1 MGQANDLAM
10 LDATAQAQLVKSGEL
25 TPVELVE
32 AACDRLERIN
42 PKLNAVI
49 HLALDRAR
57 DAAASSELPDGPFRG
72 VPFLLKDIGGD
83 QKGQPYCAGMRF
95 LKDAKWTA
103 PEDSFF
109 TQRIDAAGLV
119 TLGRTATS
127 ELAVLP
133 TGETQAFGAVRNP
146 WNLDHTTGGSSG
158 GTAAAVAAGIVPM
171 AHGSDG
177 GGSIRIPASM
187 CGIVGLKPSRGRCSF
202 GPGAGERWSGLSGEF
217 ALTRSVR
224 DCAALLDAVAGPA
237 PGDPYRAAL
246 PERSFAEQSARP
258 PERLRIG
265 FMRDTPRDI
274 PIHPAC
280 VRAVKKTAKLLEE
293 LGHDVELAHP
303 PALEEA
309 EMVGHYVKIV
319 AANVAQALV
328 SWGQAVGRGVTEDS
342 VEPLTWMLAQQGKEL
357 SAQDFLATI
366 EYTHAFGRRLS
377 TWWESGYDLLLT
389 PGTAQLAPPLGTL
402 VSTAEEPLKAY
413 FLAAPYGIFT
423 LPHNL
428 SGQPGISLP
437 LHVSE
442 EGLPIGS
449 QLVAQVGQEGLL
461 LSCAAQL
468 EAATPWQSNTP
479 PIFG

>member
-1 MGQANDLAM
+1 
-10 LDATAQAQLVKSGEL
+10 
-25 TPVELVE
+25 
-32 AACDRLERIN
+32 
-42 PKLNAVI
+42 
-49 HLALDRAR
+49 
-57 DAAASSELPDGPFRG
+57 
-72 VPFLLKDIGGD
+72 
-83 QKGQPYCAGMRF
+83 
-95 LKDAKWTA
+95 
-103 PEDSFF
+103 
-109 TQRIDAAGLV
+109 
-119 TLGRTATS
+119 
-127 ELAVLP
+127 
-133 TGETQAFGAVRNP
+133 
-146 WNLDHTTGGSSG
+146 
-158 GTAAAVAAGIVPM
+158 
-171 AHGSDG
+171 
-177 GGSIRIPASM
+177 
-187 CGIVGLKPSRGRCSF
+187 
-202 GPGAGERWSGLSGEF
+202 
-217 ALTRSVR
+217 
-224 DCAALLDAVAGPA
+224 
-237 PGDPYRAAL
+237 
-246 PERSFAEQSARP
+246 
-258 PERLRIG
+258 
-265 FMRDTPRDI
+265 MRDTPRDI

-280 VRAVKKTAKLLEE
+280 VRAVEKTAKLLEE

-328 SWGQAVGRGVTEDS
+328 SWGQAVGREVTEDS

-389 PGTAQLAPPLGTL
+389 PGTAQPAPPLGTL
-402 VSTAEEPLKAY
+402 VSTVEEPLKAY